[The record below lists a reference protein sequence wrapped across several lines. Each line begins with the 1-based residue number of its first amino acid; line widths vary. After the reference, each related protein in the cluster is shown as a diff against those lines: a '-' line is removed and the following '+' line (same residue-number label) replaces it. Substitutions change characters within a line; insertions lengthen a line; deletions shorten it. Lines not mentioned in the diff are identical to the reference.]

1 MEKELLKLKTKS
13 LDYVYSESEKL
24 LNETFTSFR
33 RNSDKSYIAVAF
45 YLGLIYFFYSQLEDN
60 SIFSIIGI
68 FLYTISILLILKSL
82 KPRVMNL
89 IGSQVKDIELSYYE
103 QFDSDDEKLRQMKIS
118 RIIAIDEAIDENKSE
133 IIEMSK
139 YFKWSINFSVFSAV
153 ILFGFRLWYCAI

>member
-139 YFKWSINFSVFSAV
+139 YFKWSINFSVFSGV
-153 ILFGFRLWYCAI
+153 ILFGFRLWYCA